1 MVYFD
6 NMYPLLGW
14 FLRIAEISSG
24 HYTVLL
30 TDESKRRVELSCA
43 DAELPVTVQE
53 CINWAEKI
61 KADDQV
67 RNDASA
73 NE

>member
-14 FLRIAEISSG
+14 LLRTTEISNG

-30 TDESKRRVELSCA
+30 TDESKRSVELSCA
-43 DAELPVTVQE
+43 DAELPVTVQK
-53 CINWAEKI
+53 CIDWAEKI

-67 RNDASA
+67 RNNASA

>member
-6 NMYPLLGW
+6 STYPMFGW
-14 FLRIAEISSG
+14 PLRIAEISNG

-30 TDESKRRVELSCA
+30 TDESKRRVELSCS
-43 DAELPVTVQE
+43 DAELPVTVQK
-53 CINWAEKI
+53 CIDWAEKI

-67 RNDASA
+67 RNDALA